1 MCSGW
6 YLCRVMSLC
15 HVFDHS
21 KIGSKVILAG
31 AKMETSLPQI
41 PLQNAATHGQSK
53 QKQIDQLTVSFVNI
67 YIIFDNKY

>member
-1 MCSGW
+1 
-6 YLCRVMSLC
+6 MSLC

-41 PLQNAATHGQSK
+41 PLQYAATHGQSK
-53 QKQIDQLTVSFVNI
+53 QKQIN
-67 YIIFDNKY
+67 